1 MAGTIKMNTIVKILK
16 NDWIVLAIIFCIG
29 LTLRLYNIT
38 DNFIFGY
45 DQARDAQRIYD
56 LIYLKDIKL
65 VGPETDIPG
74 IFHGALYYYLI
85 APVYFISKFN
95 PNWVA
100 VFLSVINMTG
110 IFVIYYAGK
119 TLFNKN
125 TGLLAGLFW
134 ALSYEQASYSRF
146 ISNPSPMS
154 VSTGLF
160 FLGLALF
167 IFKKKNI
174 GLILSAIGFAV
185 SVHLNFF
192 MIYLV
197 IFYPVLFYI
206 YRPKLTIKTGL
217 MSLLSAGLILSPFLL
232 AEIRFGFSGIKSF
245 FTYMGHQSEQ
255 ISIMESFAR
264 YIDKTIQVVYN
275 SFFSFNFLFAFF
287 VFISAMII
295 SWKNEKQKSQ
305 LIFVFIWIF
314 STIPLFAFQS
324 GVHNTPWL
332 SSALIG
338 GFTLLFSLTL
348 LHLSKIHTNWILT
361 GGILLVLLS
370 NISLFRK
377 DSFENVKIFE
387 IQRILYKDVKNVADY
402 TYKSSAEKPFS
413 VCSVSNP
420 LFINTTWSFIYSFYG
435 KNKYGYMP
443 FWSGQQQ
450 YLNRN
455 LLSYDKDHVETRFV
469 ILEPQGGIPDFS
481 QKATIFMEDQ
491 VSILEEQ
498 KEIGKFKVQKRR
510 LAKTAADKLKLKDT
524 QDLPADVL
532 ANIEKTVVVD
542 PRYTCYTSY

>member
-1 MAGTIKMNTIVKILK
+1 MNMFPGFINKILK
-16 NDWIVLAIIFCIG
+16 NDLLVLAIIFCIG
-29 LTLRLYNIT
+29 LALRLYNLT

-56 LIYLKDIKL
+56 LLYLKDIKL

-85 APVYFISKFN
+85 APVYYIFKFD
-95 PNWVA
+95 PNYVA
-100 VFLSVINMTG
+100 VFLSIINLFG
-110 IFVIYYAGK
+110 IFIVYYAGK
-119 TLFNKN
+119 ILFNKN
-125 TGLLAGLFW
+125 VGLIAALFF
-134 ALSYEQASYSRF
+134 AFSYEQASYSRF

-167 IFKKKNI
+167 IFKKKDL
-174 GLILSAIGFAV
+174 GLLLSSIGFAV

-192 MIYLV
+192 MNYLI
-197 IFYPVLFYI
+197 IFYPVLFYM
-206 YRPKLTIKTGL
+206 YRPKLTKKGVTV
-217 MSLLSAGLILSPFLL
+217 SLLAAFLILSPFLL

-245 FTYMGHQSEQ
+245 VTYVGHQTEQ
-255 ISIMESFAR
+255 ISIMESTAR
-264 YIDKTIQVVYN
+264 YIDKTVQVVYN

-287 VFISAMII
+287 AFIFSVII
-295 SWKNEKQKSQ
+295 CWKQEKQKDQ
-305 LIFVFIWIF
+305 LIFVLIWIF
-314 STIPLFAFQS
+314 STAPLFAFRS

-348 LHLSKIHTNWILT
+348 LHVSKIHSKWIIAA
-361 GGILLVLLS
+361 GVFLVLFS
-370 NISLFRK
+370 NLNLFKK
-377 DSFENVKIFE
+377 DSYENVKIFE
-387 IQRILYKDVKNVADY
+387 IQRILYKDVKNVADF
-402 TYKSSAEKPFS
+402 TYESSGKEPFS
-413 VCSVSNP
+413 ICSVSNP

-455 LLSYDKDHVETRFV
+455 LLSYDRDHVEKRYL

-481 QKATIFMEDQ
+481 QKATIYMEDT
-491 VSILEEQ
+491 VSVLEGER
-498 KEIGKFKVQKRR
+498 EIGKFKVQKRR
-510 LAKTAADKLKLKDT
+510 LAKTPADKLLLKDT
-524 QDLPADVL
+524 QDLPPDIK
-532 ANIEKTVVVD
+532 ANIEKTTIVD
-542 PRYTCYTSY
+542 PRYTCYNSY